1 MKINL
6 AVVKIFY
13 RKKLCLDLRTNMNEL
28 DSVSEMKTAGIRAKN
43 ALQADKFFRSDN
55 INWIQAESINPFEN
69 LYKENIFR
77 FITY

>member
-1 MKINL
+1 
-6 AVVKIFY
+6 
-13 RKKLCLDLRTNMNEL
+13 MNEL